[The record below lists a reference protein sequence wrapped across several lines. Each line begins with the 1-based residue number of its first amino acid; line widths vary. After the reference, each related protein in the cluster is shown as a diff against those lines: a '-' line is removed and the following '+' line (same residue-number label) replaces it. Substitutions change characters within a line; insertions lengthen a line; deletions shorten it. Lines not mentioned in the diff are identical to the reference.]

1 MKHEHFKLLR
11 ITNGDLSNDKTL
23 NDFLNSGIQPKSI
36 SVDRYYGTDKL
47 VLIGYL
53 KPVANTNSD
62 KLKKGEIWKKEHEYH
77 IVQKVI
83 DNIPFVGLSNIGSE
97 IEQEASKLDGVICQ
111 DVEYLTESI
120 LLTFLTTK

>member
-11 ITNGDLSNDKTL
+11 ITNGDLLNDKIL

-47 VLIGYL
+47 VVIGY
-53 KPVANTNSD
+53 T
-62 KLKKGEIWKKEHEYH
+62 KEAVDNKHQYH
-77 IVQKVI
+77 IVQKHI
-83 DNIPFVGLSNIGSE
+83 ENIPFVGLSNIGSV
-97 IEQEASKLDGVICQ
+97 IEKEASTLHGVICL
-111 DVEYLTESI
+111 DLEYMTESV